1 MTTMQLNQP
10 QDAAGVPPPPQGPAL
25 LRLLLVE
32 DDASLATG
40 LSRALGNQGYE
51 VAAAGT
57 GEDALGRMA
66 SERFDLMVLDIGL
79 PGIDGFEVL
88 KRMRAAGHVQPVL
101 ILTARDA
108 VDDRVRGLDLG
119 ADDYMPKPFALP
131 ELAARVRALGRRG
144 RGQSG
149 PRIVHGPLTLDT
161 NARRAWL
168 NGQPLEMAAREWSV
182 LVVLLERI
190 ERTVAKEAIIEAV
203 AGVSDDLSLNAIEVY
218 VSRLRAKL
226 EPAGIRIRT
235 VRGFGYMLLDYQ
247 GRKTT

>member
-1 MTTMQLNQP
+1 MTTMQLNHP
-10 QDAAGVPPPPQGPAL
+10 HDTAGVPPAPQGPGL

-40 LSRALGNQGYE
+40 LARALGNQGYE
-51 VAAAGT
+51 VAAAGS

-88 KRMRAAGHVQPVL
+88 RRMRAAGHAQPVL

-131 ELAARVRALGRRG
+131 EFAARVRALGRRG

-190 ERTVAKEAIIEAV
+190 ERTVSKEAIIEAV

-235 VRGFGYMLLDYQ
+235 VRGFGYMLLEYQ
-247 GRKTT
+247 GRKPA